1 MTAPLGAAR
10 RRSEAEP
17 SVKRPS
23 RDAAEPAVTG
33 AARLDAPSSAPPTM
47 HGRFTPYL
55 FLLPYLVVFGVFG
68 LLPVF
73 LGLWLSL
80 HQWDFQL
87 PNKPFV
93 GLDNYKELFQ
103 SDSLVFSDWWE
114 SVRATAIFTV
124 LSVPLLVV
132 LPLGMALL
140 LNRSFPGRTFFRAV
154 YFAPYV
160 LGVAVIGLLWRFL
173 LDANLGFVNHLLG
186 LVGLPSDTPWVTAT
200 PWAWVSLVG
209 VTVWWTCGFN
219 AVIYLAGLQDIP
231 AELYEAATMDGAT
244 RWDKFRH
251 VTLPGLRPVLLFVI
265 TTTILASA
273 NMFGQSYLI
282 TQGAPG
288 NETRTV
294 VSYIVERGLAQND
307 AGRAAAM
314 SIVLTLML
322 MVVSVANFRIFRYR
336 ED

>member
-1 MTAPLGAAR
+1 MADVTEVGAAR
-10 RRSEAEP
+10 ADAPPPAARAAR
-17 SVKRPS
+17 
-23 RDAAEPAVTG
+23 RDAPAG
-33 AARLDAPSSAPPTM
+33 RSGRL
-47 HGRFTPYL
+47 TPYL
-55 FLLPYLVVFGVFG
+55 FLAPYLVLFGLFG
-68 LLPVF
+68 LLPIL
-73 LGLWLSL
+73 LGLWLSA

-87 PNKPFV
+87 PNRPFV
-93 GLDNYKELFQ
+93 GLDNYRELFS
-103 SDSLVFSDWWE
+103 SDSAVYGDWWQ

-124 LSVPLLVV
+124 FAVPLLVIV
-132 LPLGMALL
+132 PLGLALL

-173 LDANLGFVNHLLG
+173 LDANLGLVNRLAG
-186 LVGLPSDTPWVTAT
+186 AVGLPADTPWVTDV

-209 VTVWWTCGFN
+209 VTVWWTSGFN

-231 AELYEAATMDGAT
+231 QELYEAARVDGASAWE
-244 RWDKFRH
+244 RFRH

-265 TTTILASA
+265 TTTVLASA
-273 NMFGQSYLI
+273 NVFGQSFLI

-288 NETRTV
+288 TETRTV
-294 VSYIVERGLAQND
+294 VWFIVDEGLRDND

-314 SIVLTLML
+314 SIVFALML
-322 MVVSVANFRIFRYR
+322 AVVSIANFRLFRYR

>member
-1 MTAPLGAAR
+1 MAEVTAAGPARADAPAR
-10 RRSEAEP
+10 RVPGAG
-17 SVKRPS
+17 KARPV
-23 RDAAEPAVTG
+23 RA
-33 AARLDAPSSAPPTM
+33 
-47 HGRFTPYL
+47 GRATPYL
-55 FLLPYLVVFGVFG
+55 FLAPYLLIFGVFG
-68 LLPVF
+68 VLPVL
-73 LGLWLSL
+73 LGVWLSL

-93 GLDNYKELFQ
+93 GLDNYKELF
-103 SDSLVFSDWWE
+103 SADSVVYGFWWE
-114 SVRATAIFTV
+114 SIRATAIFTV
-124 LSVPLLVV
+124 LSVPLLVA
-132 LPLGMALL
+132 LPLGLALL

-173 LDANLGFVNHLLG
+173 LDANLGLTNRLLD
-186 LVGLPSDTPWVTAT
+186 LVGLPSDTPWVTGL
-200 PWAWVSLVG
+200 PWAWISLVG
-209 VTVWWTCGFN
+209 VTVWWTAGFN

-231 AELYEAATMDGAT
+231 TDLYEAARVDGASAWQ
-244 RWDKFRH
+244 RFRH

-265 TTTILASA
+265 ITTVLASA

-288 NETRTV
+288 TSTRTV
-294 VSYIVERGLAQND
+294 VWYIVDQGIANND

-314 SIVLTLML
+314 SVTLTLML
-322 MVVSVANFRIFRYR
+322 AVVSIANFRIFRYR

>member
-1 MTAPLGAAR
+1 MIR
-10 RRSEAEP
+10 
-17 SVKRPS
+17 
-23 RDAAEPAVTG
+23 
-33 AARLDAPSSAPPTM
+33 
-47 HGRFTPYL
+47 HGRTTPYL
-55 FLLPYLVVFGVFG
+55 FLLPYLVIFGVFG

-73 LGLWLSL
+73 LGVWLSL

-93 GLDNYKELFQ
+93 GLDNYAELFT
-103 SDSLVFSDWWE
+103 SDSLVFEDWWN
-114 SVRATAIFTV
+114 SVRATGIFTV
-124 LSVPLLVV
+124 ASVPLLV
-132 LPLGMALL
+132 LIPLGMALL

-186 LVGLPSDTPWVTAT
+186 TETAWVTST

-231 AELYEAATMDGAT
+231 RELYEAATVDGANGWQ
-244 RWDKFRH
+244 RFRN

-288 NETRTV
+288 EETRTV
-294 VSYIVERGLAQND
+294 VMYIVERGIGQND

-314 SIVLTLML
+314 SVTLTLML
-322 MVVSVANFRIFRYR
+322 ILVSLANFRIFRYR

>member
-1 MTAPLGAAR
+1 MADVIEVGAAR
-10 RRSEAEP
+10 DGTSPPAAGPARR
-17 SVKRPS
+17 
-23 RDAAEPAVTG
+23 G
-33 AARLDAPSSAPPTM
+33 AAAGRTGRL
-47 HGRFTPYL
+47 TPYL
-55 FLLPYLVVFGVFG
+55 FLAPYLVLFGVFG
-68 LLPVF
+68 LLPIV
-73 LGLWLSL
+73 LGLWLSV

-87 PNKPFV
+87 PHRPFV
-93 GLDNYKELFQ
+93 GLDNYGELF
-103 SDSLVFSDWWE
+103 SGDSAVYGDWWQ
-114 SVRATAIFTV
+114 SVRATGIFTV

-132 LPLGMALL
+132 VPLGLALL

-173 LDANLGFVNHLLG
+173 LDANLGLVNRLAG
-186 LVGLPSDTPWVTAT
+186 TVGLPADTPWVTDV

-209 VTVWWTCGFN
+209 VTVWWTSGFN

-231 AELYEAATMDGAT
+231 PELYEAAKVDGASAWE
-244 RWDKFRH
+244 RFRH

-265 TTTILASA
+265 TTTVLASA
-273 NMFGQSYLI
+273 NVFGQSFLI

-288 NETRTV
+288 TETRTV
-294 VSYIVERGLAQND
+294 VWFIVEEGLRDND

-314 SIVLTLML
+314 SIVFALML
-322 MVVSVANFRIFRYR
+322 AVVSIANFRLFRYR

>member
-1 MTAPLGAAR
+1 MAVATVPEVAR
-10 RRSEAEP
+10 RTASPPVAR
-17 SVKRPS
+17 
-23 RDAAEPAVTG
+23 AVHG
-33 AARLDAPSSAPPTM
+33 SA
-47 HGRFTPYL
+47 TPYL
-55 FLLPYLVVFGVFG
+55 FLLPYLVIFGVFG
-68 LLPVF
+68 LLPVI
-73 LGLWLSL
+73 LGVWLSL

-93 GLDNYKELFQ
+93 GLDNYTELF
-103 SDSLVFSDWWE
+103 SPGSLVYGDWWE

-124 LSVPLLVV
+124 ASVPLLVA
-132 LPLGMALL
+132 LPMGIAVL

-186 LVGLPSDTPWVTAT
+186 TSTPWVTAT
-200 PWAWVSLVG
+200 PWVWVSLVG

-231 AELYEAATMDGAT
+231 AELYEAAKVDGADA
-244 RWDKFRH
+244 WDRFRH
-251 VTLPGLRPVLLFVI
+251 VTLPGLRPVMLFVI

-282 TQGAPG
+282 TKGAPG
-288 NETRTV
+288 TETRTV
-294 VSYIVERGLAQND
+294 VSYVVSLGLGQND

-314 SIVLTLML
+314 SVTLTLML
-322 MVVSVANFRIFRYR
+322 AIVSFANFRLFRYQG
-336 ED
+336 DS

>member
-1 MTAPLGAAR
+1 
-10 RRSEAEP
+10 
-17 SVKRPS
+17 
-23 RDAAEPAVTG
+23 
-33 AARLDAPSSAPPTM
+33 M
-47 HGRFTPYL
+47 HGRATPYL
-55 FLLPYLVVFGVFG
+55 FLLPYLLVFGVFG
-68 LLPVF
+68 LLPIG
-73 LGLWLSL
+73 LGVWLSL
-80 HQWDFQL
+80 HQWDFSL
-87 PNKPFV
+87 PNKPFT
-93 GLDNYKELFQ
+93 GLDNYLELFQ
-103 SDSLVFSDWWE
+103 PDSLVYGDWWE

-124 LSVPLLVV
+124 ASVPLLVV
-132 LPLGMALL
+132 LPLGIALL
-140 LNRSFPGRTFFRAV
+140 LNREFPGRTFFRAV

-173 LDANLGFVNHLLG
+173 LDANLGFVNALLG
-186 LVGLPSDTPWVTAT
+186 ELGLPADTPWLTGT
-200 PWAWVSLVG
+200 PYVWVSLVG

-231 AELYEAATMDGAT
+231 AELYEAAKVDGASAWA
-244 RWDKFRH
+244 RFRH

-288 NETRTV
+288 TETRTV
-294 VSYIVERGLAQND
+294 VSYIVSLGLGSND

-314 SIVLTLML
+314 SVTLTLML
-322 MVVSVANFRIFRYR
+322 ALVSVANFRLFRYQ

>member
-1 MTAPLGAAR
+1 
-10 RRSEAEP
+10 
-17 SVKRPS
+17 
-23 RDAAEPAVTG
+23 
-33 AARLDAPSSAPPTM
+33 M
-47 HGRFTPYL
+47 HGRSTPYL
-55 FLLPYLVVFGVFG
+55 FLLPYLLIFGGFG
-68 LLPVF
+68 LLPIG
-73 LGLWLSL
+73 LGVWLSL

-87 PNKPFV
+87 PNKPFT
-93 GLDNYKELFQ
+93 GLDNYTELFTP
-103 SDSLVFSDWWE
+103 DSLVYSDWWE

-124 LSVPLLVV
+124 LSVPLLVA
-132 LPLGMALL
+132 LPLGIAVL

-173 LDANLGFVNHLLG
+173 LDANLGFVNHLFG
-186 LVGLPSDTPWVTAT
+186 THTPWLTAT

-231 AELYEAATMDGAT
+231 AELYEAAKMDGASAWQ
-244 RWDKFRH
+244 RFWH

-294 VSYIVERGLAQND
+294 VSYVVALGIGQND

-314 SIVLTLML
+314 SVTLTLML
-322 MVVSVANFRIFRYR
+322 AVVSIANFRLFRYQ
-336 ED
+336 EDS

>member
-1 MTAPLGAAR
+1 VAARTASGAAR
-10 RRSEAEP
+10 ASASP
-17 SVKRPS
+17 P
-23 RDAAEPAVTG
+23 
-33 AARLDAPSSAPPTM
+33 AARVL
-47 HGRFTPYL
+47 HGRATPYL
-55 FLLPYLVVFGVFG
+55 FLLPYLLIFGVFG
-68 LLPVF
+68 LLPVV
-73 LGLWLSL
+73 LGVWLSL

-87 PNKPFV
+87 PNKPFT
-93 GLDNYKELFQ
+93 GLDNYKELFTP
-103 SDSLVFSDWWE
+103 DSLVYSDWWE

-124 LSVPLLVV
+124 VSVPLLVA
-132 LPLGMALL
+132 LPLGIALL

-160 LGVAVIGLLWRFL
+160 LGVAVVGLLWRFL

-186 LVGLPSDTPWVTAT
+186 TETPWLTAT

-231 AELYEAATMDGAT
+231 AELYEAAKVDGASA
-244 RWDKFRH
+244 WDRFRH

-294 VSYIVERGLAQND
+294 VSYIVALGLGQND

-314 SIVLTLML
+314 SVTLTLML
-322 MVVSVANFRIFRYR
+322 VVVSAANFRLFRYR
-336 ED
+336 GDS

>member
-1 MTAPLGAAR
+1 M
-10 RRSEAEP
+10 
-17 SVKRPS
+17 
-23 RDAAEPAVTG
+23 
-33 AARLDAPSSAPPTM
+33 
-47 HGRFTPYL
+47 TPYL
-55 FLLPYLVVFGVFG
+55 FLSPYLVLFLVFA
-68 LLPVF
+68 LLPVV
-73 LGLWLSL
+73 LGVWLSL

-93 GLDNYKELFQ
+93 GIDNYRDLFT
-103 SDSLVFSDWWE
+103 SGSVVYGDWWE
-114 SVRATAIFTV
+114 SLGATGLFVA

-132 LPLGMALL
+132 LPLGLAVL
-140 LNRSFPGRTFFRAV
+140 LNRAFPGRTFFRAV
-154 YFAPYV
+154 FFAPYV

-173 LDANLGFVNHLLG
+173 LDANLGLVNRLLG
-186 LVGLPSDTPWVTAT
+186 LVGLPDTTAWVTDL
-200 PWAWVSLVG
+200 PWAWISLVG
-209 VTVWWTCGFN
+209 VTVWWTAGFN

-231 AELYEAATMDGAT
+231 AELYEAATVDGAT
-244 RWDKFRH
+244 AWQRFRN

-288 NETRTV
+288 NSTRTV
-294 VSYIVERGLAQND
+294 VWYIVQQGIAQND

-314 SIVLTLML
+314 SITLTLML
-322 MVVSVANFRIFRYR
+322 VVVSIANFRIFRYR

>member
-1 MTAPLGAAR
+1 VR
-10 RRSEAEP
+10 
-17 SVKRPS
+17 
-23 RDAAEPAVTG
+23 
-33 AARLDAPSSAPPTM
+33 
-47 HGRFTPYL
+47 GRGTPYL

-68 LLPVF
+68 LLPIG
-73 LGLWLSL
+73 LGVWMSL

-87 PNKPFV
+87 PAKPFV
-93 GLDNYKELFQ
+93 GVDNYAELF
-103 SDSLVFSDWWE
+103 DPGSLVYGDWWE
-114 SVRATAIFTV
+114 SVRATAVFTAG
-124 LSVPLLVV
+124 SVPLLVV
-132 LPLGMALL
+132 LPLAVALL
-140 LNRSFPGRTFFRAV
+140 LHRSFPGRTFFRAV

-173 LDANLGFVNHLLG
+173 LDANLGFVNFVAGELG
-186 LVGLPSDTPWVTAT
+186 GPAGTPWLTAT
-200 PWAWVSLVG
+200 PYVWVSLIG

-231 AELYEAATMDGAT
+231 AELYEAAKVDGAGVWA
-244 RWDKFRH
+244 RFRA
-251 VTLPGLRPVLLFVI
+251 VTLPGLRPVLLFVV

-288 NETRTV
+288 TETRTV
-294 VSYIVERGLAQND
+294 VAYIVSLGLGSND

-314 SIVLTLML
+314 SVTVTLML
-322 MVVSVANFRIFRYR
+322 AVVSLANFRLLRYQ

>member
-1 MTAPLGAAR
+1 MAAPLL
-10 RRSEAEP
+10 AEP
-17 SVKRPS
+17 TL
-23 RDAAEPAVTG
+23 TG
-33 AARLDAPSSAPPTM
+33 AADVTPPSRRATST
-47 HGRFTPYL
+47 HGRATPYL
-55 FLLPYLVVFGVFG
+55 FLLPYLVIFGVFG
-68 LLPVF
+68 LLPVG
-73 LGLWLSL
+73 LGVWLSL

-93 GLDNYKELFQ
+93 GLDNYTDLFS
-103 SDSLVFSDWWE
+103 SDSLVYGDWWE

-124 LSVPLLVV
+124 ASVPLLVV

-140 LNRSFPGRTFFRAV
+140 LNRQFPGRTFFRAV
-154 YFAPYV
+154 FFAPYV

-186 LVGLPSDTPWVTAT
+186 TKTPWVTAT

-231 AELYEAATMDGAT
+231 RELYEAATMDGAT
-244 RWDKFRH
+244 AWDRFRH

-314 SIVLTLML
+314 SVTLTLML
-322 MVVSVANFRIFRYR
+322 IVVSLANFRIFRYR